1 MDKPEREEVRY
12 GVTPYGFR
20 RKLYAEALTERI
32 SRAKEVFGVNIDTSE
47 TSFLGKLIR
56 NMAWDEAGLWERIE
70 EVYFSAYVN
79 SSEGTGLDNVGQYL
93 TITRRPAVKSKG
105 ILTIKGMDGTK
116 VPKGFR
122 VATKD
127 GVAFETVEDIVIA
140 NGQVDVGIVSVAAG
154 KSNNVSENAI
164 TEIVNPGFGIHSI
177 FNDCATEGGL
187 NIETD
192 KEFRARY
199 KKSYSRGGGSTVP
212 ALTAA
217 LLDIDS
223 VVDAEVVEN
232 VTMDTINGIPPKSLA
247 CYVFGGSDEQ
257 VAEAIFQNKAAGIEA
272 FGDRYVDQ
280 EDAKGRKH
288 KIGFTR
294 AKVDDVYVNLKL
306 VKDENFKGEGA
317 VKRAVLNY
325 IGGIDEDGI
334 EYAGLKLGKDVVLS
348 KVIGAVMCLGGV
360 ADVAVELSKDGKSY
374 NEATVEIPKNHIA
387 RTAPSKVMIR
397 YA

>member
-1 MDKPEREEVRY
+1 MDKPEREEIHY

-20 RKLYAEALTERI
+20 RKLYAEALAERMF
-32 SRAKEVFGVNIDTSE
+32 RAKEVFGVNIDLSE

-70 EVYFSAYVN
+70 EVYFSAFVN

-105 ILTIKGMDGTK
+105 ILTIKGVDGTK
-116 VPKGFR
+116 IPKGFR
-122 VATKD
+122 VTTKS
-127 GVAFETVEDIVIA
+127 GVIFETTDDAIIT
-140 NGQVDVGIVSVAAG
+140 NGQVDVAIVSVAAG
-154 KSNNVSENAI
+154 KSNNVAENSI
-164 TEIVNPGFGIHSI
+164 TEIVNPSFGINSI
-177 FNDCATEGGL
+177 VNVKATEGGL
-187 NIETD
+187 DTETD
-192 KEFRARY
+192 KEFRERY

-232 VTMDTINGIPPKSLA
+232 VTMETVNGIPPKSVA
-247 CYVFGGSDEQ
+247 CYVFGGSDEA

-272 FGDRYVDQ
+272 FGDHYVDQ
-280 EDAKGRKH
+280 EDTKGRKH

-294 AKVDDVYVNLKL
+294 AKVEDVYVNLKL
-306 VKDENFKGEGA
+306 VKDENYKGDDA

-334 EYAGLKLGKDVVLS
+334 EYAGLKLGNDVILS

-360 ADVAVELSKDGKSY
+360 ADVAVELSKDGRTYK
-374 NEATVEIPKNHIA
+374 EATVEIASNHIA

-397 YA
+397 YV

>member
-247 CYVFGGSDEQ
+247 CYVLGGSDEQ

-374 NEATVEIPKNHIA
+374 IEATVEIPKNHIA

-397 YA
+397 YD

>member
-1 MDKPEREEVRY
+1 
-12 GVTPYGFR
+12 
-20 RKLYAEALTERI
+20 
-32 SRAKEVFGVNIDTSE
+32 
-47 TSFLGKLIR
+47 
-56 NMAWDEAGLWERIE
+56 
-70 EVYFSAYVN
+70 
-79 SSEGTGLDNVGQYL
+79 
-93 TITRRPAVKSKG
+93 
-105 ILTIKGMDGTK
+105 
-116 VPKGFR
+116 
-122 VATKD
+122 
-127 GVAFETVEDIVIA
+127 
-140 NGQVDVGIVSVAAG
+140 
-154 KSNNVSENAI
+154 
-164 TEIVNPGFGIHSI
+164 
-177 FNDCATEGGL
+177 
-187 NIETD
+187 
-192 KEFRARY
+192 
-199 KKSYSRGGGSTVP
+199 
-212 ALTAA
+212 
-217 LLDIDS
+217 
-223 VVDAEVVEN
+223 
-232 VTMDTINGIPPKSLA
+232 MDTINGIPPKSLA

-334 EYAGLKLGKDVVLS
+334 EYAGLKLGKDVGLS

-374 NEATVEIPKNHIA
+374 IEATVEIPKNHIA

-397 YA
+397 YD

>member
-127 GVAFETVEDIVIA
+127 GVAFETMEDIVIA

-374 NEATVEIPKNHIA
+374 IEATVEIPKNHIA

-397 YA
+397 YD

>member
-177 FNDCATEGGL
+177 FNDRATEGGL

-232 VTMDTINGIPPKSLA
+232 VTMDTIDGIPPKSLA

-257 VAEAIFQNKAAGIEA
+257 IAEAIFQNKAAGIEA

-280 EDAKGRKH
+280 EDTKGRKH

-397 YA
+397 YD

>member
-127 GVAFETVEDIVIA
+127 GVAFETVEDIVIT

-177 FNDCATEGGL
+177 FNDRATEGGL

-232 VTMDTINGIPPKSLA
+232 VTMDTIDGIPPKSLA

-280 EDAKGRKH
+280 EDTKGRKH

-374 NEATVEIPKNHIA
+374 IEATVEIPKNHIA

-397 YA
+397 YD

>member
-1 MDKPEREEVRY
+1 MDKPEREEIRY

-20 RKLYAEALTERI
+20 RKLYAEALAERM

-70 EVYFSAYVN
+70 EVYFSAFVN

-105 ILTIKGMDGTK
+105 ILTIKGVDGTK
-116 VPKGFR
+116 IPKGFR
-122 VATKD
+122 VTTKS
-127 GVAFETVEDIVIA
+127 GVIFETTDDAVIT
-140 NGQVDVGIVSVAAG
+140 NGQVDVAIVSVAAG
-154 KSNNVSENAI
+154 KSNNVAENAV
-164 TEIVNPGFGIHSI
+164 TEIVNPSFGINSI
-177 FNDCATEGGL
+177 VNVKATEGGL
-187 NIETD
+187 DTETD
-192 KEFRARY
+192 KEFRERY

-232 VTMDTINGIPPKSLA
+232 VTMETVNGIPPKSVA
-247 CYVFGGSDEQ
+247 CYVFGGSDEA

-272 FGDRYVDQ
+272 FGDHYVDQ

-294 AKVDDVYVNLKL
+294 AKVEDVYVNLKL
-306 VKDENFKGEGA
+306 LKDENYNGDDA

-334 EYAGLKLGKDVVLS
+334 EYAGLKLGNDVILS
-348 KVIGAVMCLGGV
+348 KVIGAVMCMGGV
-360 ADVAVELSKDGKSY
+360 ADVAVELSKDGRTYKD
-374 NEATVEIPKNHIA
+374 ATVEIASNHIA

-397 YA
+397 YV

>member
-199 KKSYSRGGGSTVP
+199 KKSYSRDGSATGYRFRRGCGSRGKCDHGYHQRHP
-212 ALTAA
+212 
-217 LLDIDS
+217 
-223 VVDAEVVEN
+223 AEVSG
-232 VTMDTINGIPPKSLA
+232 ML
-247 CYVFGGSDEQ
+247 CL
-257 VAEAIFQNKAAGIEA
+257 
-272 FGDRYVDQ
+272 R
-280 EDAKGRKH
+280 RK
-288 KIGFTR
+288 
-294 AKVDDVYVNLKL
+294 
-306 VKDENFKGEGA
+306 
-317 VKRAVLNY
+317 
-325 IGGIDEDGI
+325 
-334 EYAGLKLGKDVVLS
+334 
-348 KVIGAVMCLGGV
+348 
-360 ADVAVELSKDGKSY
+360 
-374 NEATVEIPKNHIA
+374 
-387 RTAPSKVMIR
+387 
-397 YA
+397 

>member
-20 RKLYAEALTERI
+20 RKLYAEALTERM

-374 NEATVEIPKNHIA
+374 IEATVEIPKNHIA

-397 YA
+397 YD

>member
-374 NEATVEIPKNHIA
+374 IEATVEIPKNHIA

-397 YA
+397 YD